1 MTPSVTLDERAR
13 ENGLATMLADLITQ
27 NLEAHPGKR
36 KAFSRLK
43 TTVGISAPDAGVRL
57 TIFFNRGSCVIYDGT
72 VGEPRIQIE
81 ADSENILKLSALPL
95 RAGLPRPFSPETREV
110 LKKALNGEIRLRGAL
125 SHPCAL
131 ILLTNILSVA

>member
-1 MTPSVTLDERAR
+1 MTPPVTLDERAK

-27 NLEAHPGKR
+27 NLESHPSKR
-36 KAFSRLK
+36 KAFARLK

-72 VGEPRIQIE
+72 VGEPKIQIE

-95 RAGLPRPFSPETREV
+95 RLGLPKPFSPEGREV
-110 LKKALNGEIRLRGAL
+110 LQKTLNGEIRLRGAL
-125 SHPCAL
+125 THPLSL
-131 ILLTNILSVA
+131 IWLTNVLSVA